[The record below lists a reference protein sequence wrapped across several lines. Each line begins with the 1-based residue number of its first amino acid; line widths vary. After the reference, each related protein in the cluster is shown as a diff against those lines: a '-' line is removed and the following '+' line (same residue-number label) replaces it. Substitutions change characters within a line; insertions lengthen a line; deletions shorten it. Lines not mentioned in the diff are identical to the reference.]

1 MNAFTLFH
9 VALSLVGIVSGLVV
23 VFGMLGAKRMD
34 GVTAIFLVTTTLTSV
49 TGFFFPFEKL
59 LPSHIVGITS
69 LVVLTVTLI
78 ARYARHL
85 EGVWRW
91 IYVVTAMIALWFN
104 CFVLVVQMFLKV
116 PALHELAPKGSEPPF
131 AIAQLILL
139 LTMIVLT
146 TFSVKRFRI

>member
-9 VALSLVGIVSGLVV
+9 AALSLVGIVSGLIV

-34 GVTAIFLVTTTLTSV
+34 GVTAIFLVTTILTSV

-59 LPSHIVGITS
+59 LPSHIVGIIS

-104 CFVLVVQMFLKV
+104 CFVLVVQLFLKV

-131 AIAQLILL
+131 AIAQLAVLAVLIA
-139 LTMIVLT
+139 LTVL
-146 TFSVKRFRI
+146 SVKKFKV